1 MRLLFLTFI
10 LVISARALAK
20 GPDSFIIQ
28 IQDRSMKVSSPEKK
42 SSVLTVL
49 IENRSLS
56 DQVGKF
62 MVKGKNLKFVS
73 IPSGKNETTE
83 IQNKNGAQVYFVPL
97 SPAFQ
102 EVELVFGKKAY
113 EIPSKE

>member
-1 MRLLFLTFI
+1 MKLFLVLSLLYSTLAMSQSKVDTF
-10 LVISARALAK
+10 VIE
-20 GPDSFIIQ
+20 

-42 SSVLTVL
+42 KPFLTVL
-49 IENRSLS
+49 VENRSLS

-73 IPSGKNETTE
+73 IASGKSETVE
-83 IQNKNGAQVYFVPL
+83 IENKSGGPVYFVPL

-102 EVELVFGKKAY
+102 DVELIFGKKAY

>member
-1 MRLLFLTFI
+1 MKFFVLIFFPLMVFSQVKTE
-10 LVISARALAK
+10 
-20 GPDSFIIQ
+20 GFIIQ
-28 IQDRSMKVSSPEKK
+28 VNDRSVSVLSPEKK
-42 SSVLTVL
+42 NTLFSVI

-62 MVKGKNLKFVS
+62 IVGSKILKFVS
-73 IPSGKNETTE
+73 VASGKSETVE
-83 IQNKNGAQVYFVPL
+83 IENKSQTPVVFVPV

-102 EVELVFGKKAY
+102 EVPLLFGKKAY